1 MWRSIEAA
9 NVVASPR
16 LGAVTGRRNR
26 RLSRTRVTFEIMA
39 LSQDAPRLSTMP
51 RSETRA
57 ERIYVRLRADIL
69 TGRLLPGQ
77 RLPFADLGV
86 RYETSVGVLR
96 EALSR
101 LVEQGLVLAEP
112 QLGFRVTPVS
122 AEDLR
127 DLTNTRIDIETLCLR
142 HAIAQGDLAW
152 ESRLVAAFHT
162 LAHTPELATTEPPTV
177 NEDWAVAHAGV
188 PRGDPRGL
196 PEPAAARHRRLPARR
211 RRAVP
216 ALVASPRRRDTR
228 DIAGEH
234 LALREAVLARDVGA
248 GHGRAVAAHRVHDRG
263 AAGRGARGPD
273 DGAARTAPGARRP
286 GVRLSGRPVPRQG

>member
-1 MWRSIEAA
+1 
-9 NVVASPR
+9 
-16 LGAVTGRRNR
+16 
-26 RLSRTRVTFEIMA
+26 
-39 LSQDAPRLSTMP
+39 MP

-57 ERIYVRLRADIL
+57 GRIYGRLRADIL

-152 ESRLVAAFHT
+152 ESRLVAAYHT
-162 LAHTPELATTEPPTV
+162 LAHTPELATTEPRAV
-177 NEDWAVAHAGV
+177 NEDWATAHAAFH
-188 PRGDPRGL
+188 
-196 PEPAAARHRRLPARR
+196 AAVLEGCPSRRLRDIAASLRDAAELYRR
-211 RRAVP
+211 WSRH
-216 ALVASPRRRDTR
+216 LGGEDTR

-234 LALREAVLARDVGA
+234 QALRDAVLARDVE
-248 GHGRAVAAHRVHDRG
+248 RATAALAQHIEYTTVALLAS
-263 AAGRGARGPD
+263 
-273 DGAARTAPGARRP
+273 APEDLTTVLPEQQQAEP
-286 GVRLSGRPVPRQG
+286 ADLASA